1 MVLDFSGAIA
11 NDSKTSAKEKEACL
25 GFCDAESKL
34 DKEDVDGCLAISKE
48 VVQKFEAIKHP
59 TGVADTL
66 RMMVLAYRIQADVL
80 RSAEEDK
87 SKDIKAALS
96 TAESLAREQAA
107 KFGAQSDKRGEAV
120 LLLAAGEINY
130 NKRGG
135 KKRVEAFEDLKKAK
149 NLASEAGD
157 KKVEATAVFVQANA
171 AIKLRANDDAYRFAQ
186 ESYKLYEEADD
197 KKGMGKA
204 LHIMA
209 LAQVLAEDFEDGIK
223 TAEQALAIFKEL
235 ALRKLEAF
243 EPWEL
248 FIIAHYYLTRKMGRE
263 AIPFAED
270 ALELFKEVDF
280 DGSGW
285 TSNAFDCLTQAFI
298 CKAGALGY
306 EGDAK
311 KAMIISEEAVE
322 YFERKKDKRGQ
333 VMALSTL
340 ANSYCAKGDYEQAV
354 PLIEETREIIKSLDD
369 ARWEA
374 SILHQL
380 ASVHMLRESYAE
392 AAFAAEEAMSIYQ
405 DLKDRH
411 SEALAMNYITQVAI
425 AKNDY
430 EKAIQTAQE
439 QAAIFNE
446 TGDKSKEAS
455 CLLTVATVHGTEGR
469 LDDALRVAKEAQE
482 LFQEKKDRSG
492 EARALNVLADI
503 YCDLREVEQ
512 AVNLAKEM
520 RAKLQVY
527 VSMTSASMASV
538 HLEALNGGRRC
549 GPKYLGRRCGAAMLR
564 RFGKGQVEK
573 GSSSYCTAVEQTA
586 DCLCVFDIDRT
597 LTARQNASTSCP
609 GTRELDIWDYSYGG
623 GKVLL
628 SALSVAGINSTFC
641 DNCYLG
647 ICSAGNGSGVT
658 SAWNQ
663 FLLEQVMRSKAQ
675 DALSEQFA
683 FVKQW
688 TLGSRVNSPYVLMQP
703 EGTKHRAAEK
713 IRRWYEDQFGFQ
725 LERSKVY
732 TFDDKV
738 ENIQSFAYSGLSSK
752 QVSCASRHEEFVQDL
767 GLCGARPEEILP
779 QAGDVILRAGS
790 RKSYLGGEGDM
801 KAEVGAIRTLSNIYL
816 ASDMPGESV
825 RAANEAVQLSKRVHD
840 RRQLAEN
847 LILSSEANIALAMQD
862 NPKGLAKGSERSL
875 KPAREAFKVAKS
887 IGAGKL
893 MGMAMHQTAYVLLV
907 TVKPD
912 DALKSAREAVDIF
925 RQVDERAREA
935 GSVILIAEI
944 YHSKSEDEKALDA
957 ANEGLMLAK
966 ACGDPKK
973 ERDANKLIE
982 QIAGKRFAYYQPYPG
997 EGGEMPMPAQER
1009 RQIRRFK
1016 SRSSLPHV
1024 LRVLSEGAR
1033 THQFS
1038 ALF

>member
-1 MVLDFSGAIA
+1 MSVQEVAGALELAFNGLSEYYGAIA
-11 NDSKTSAKEKEACL
+11 KDPKTPEKEKEACL
-25 GFCDAESKL
+25 AFVDAESRL
-34 DKEDVDGCLAISKE
+34 DKEDVEGCLSLSKGA
-48 VVQKFEAIKHP
+48 VQKFEAIKHP

-96 TAESLAREQAA
+96 TAEGLAREHTA
-107 KFGAQSDKRGEAV
+107 KFNASGDKRSEAV

-135 KKRVEAFEDLKKAK
+135 KKRAEAFEDLKKARA
-149 NLASEAGD
+149 LAKEAGD
-157 KKVEATAVFVQANA
+157 KKVEATAIFVQANA
-171 AIKLRANDDAYRFAQ
+171 AIKLRQNDDSYMFAQ
-186 ESYKLYEEADD
+186 ESYKLYEEAAD
-197 KKGMGKA
+197 KKGQGKA

-209 LAQVLAEDFEDGIK
+209 LAQVLAEDFDDGIK

-235 ALRKLEAF
+235 ELRKLEAF
-243 EPWEL
+243 EL

-263 AIPFAED
+263 AIPYAED

-298 CKAGALGY
+298 CK
-306 EGDAK
+306 GDAK

-322 YFERKKDKRGQ
+322 YFQRKKDKRGQ

-340 ANSYCAKGDYEQAV
+340 ANSYCAKGDYEAAV
-354 PLIEETREIIKSLDD
+354 PLIEETREIIQSLDD
-369 ARWEA
+369 TRWEA

-392 AAFAAEEAMSIYQ
+392 AAFAAEEAIAIYQ

-512 AVNLAKEM
+512 AVALAKEM
-520 RAKLQVY
+520 RAKLQE
-527 VSMTSASMASV
+527 T
-538 HLEALNGGRRC
+538 
-549 GPKYLGRRCGAAMLR
+549 
-564 RFGKGQVEK
+564 
-573 GSSSYCTAVEQTA
+573 
-586 DCLCVFDIDRT
+586 
-597 LTARQNASTSCP
+597 
-609 GTRELDIWDYSYGG
+609 
-623 GKVLL
+623 
-628 SALSVAGINSTFC
+628 
-641 DNCYLG
+641 
-647 ICSAGNGSGVT
+647 
-658 SAWNQ
+658 
-663 FLLEQVMRSKAQ
+663 
-675 DALSEQFA
+675 
-683 FVKQW
+683 
-688 TLGSRVNSPYVLMQP
+688 
-703 EGTKHRAAEK
+703 
-713 IRRWYEDQFGFQ
+713 
-725 LERSKVY
+725 
-732 TFDDKV
+732 
-738 ENIQSFAYSGLSSK
+738 
-752 QVSCASRHEEFVQDL
+752 
-767 GLCGARPEEILP
+767 
-779 QAGDVILRAGS
+779 
-790 RKSYLGGEGDM
+790 GDM
-801 KAEVGAIRTLSNIYL
+801 RAEVGAIRTLSNIYL
-816 ASDMPGESV
+816 ASEMPGESV

-875 KPAREAFKVAKS
+875 KPAKEAYKVAKT

-912 DALKSAREAVDIF
+912 EALKAAREAVDIF

-973 ERDANKLIE
+973 EKDANKLIE
-982 QIAGKRFAYYQPYPG
+982 QIAGKKYAYYQPYPG
-997 EGGEMPMPAQER
+997 EMPTMPQQAEGGGGSAQAAASAVAVEKQVGLDPNMVQATVSEMAKQAIGVDDELFLDSALMDSGMDSLTAVSFRNGLQQQLGVKLP
-1009 RQIRRFK
+1009 
-1016 SRSSLPHV
+1016 SSLMFDYPTMKEV
-1024 LRVLSEGAR
+1024 ANRIVELSIENA
-1033 THQFS
+1033 
-1038 ALF
+1038 

>member
-1 MVLDFSGAIA
+1 MRLLFALLPVGHCSYS
-11 NDSKTSAKEKEACL
+11 DSL
-25 GFCDAESKL
+25 
-34 DKEDVDGCLAISKE
+34 I
-48 VVQKFEAIKHP
+48 
-59 TGVADTL
+59 
-66 RMMVLAYRIQADVL
+66 
-80 RSAEEDK
+80 
-87 SKDIKAALS
+87 
-96 TAESLAREQAA
+96 
-107 KFGAQSDKRGEAV
+107 
-120 LLLAAGEINY
+120 LLQQ
-130 NKRGG
+130 R
-135 KKRVEAFEDLKKAK
+135 
-149 NLASEAGD
+149 
-157 KKVEATAVFVQANA
+157 
-171 AIKLRANDDAYRFAQ
+171 
-186 ESYKLYEEADD
+186 
-197 KKGMGKA
+197 
-204 LHIMA
+204 
-209 LAQVLAEDFEDGIK
+209 
-223 TAEQALAIFKEL
+223 
-235 ALRKLEAF
+235 
-243 EPWEL
+243 
-248 FIIAHYYLTRKMGRE
+248 YYQ
-263 AIPFAED
+263 
-270 ALELFKEVDF
+270 
-280 DGSGW
+280 
-285 TSNAFDCLTQAFI
+285 C
-298 CKAGALGY
+298 AGAGRSTWV
-306 EGDAK
+306 GGA
-311 KAMIISEEAVE
+311 
-322 YFERKKDKRGQ
+322 ERPC
-333 VMALSTL
+333 
-340 ANSYCAKGDYEQAV
+340 CAG
-354 PLIEETREIIKSLDD
+354 
-369 ARWEA
+369 
-374 SILHQL
+374 
-380 ASVHMLRESYAE
+380 
-392 AAFAAEEAMSIYQ
+392 
-405 DLKDRH
+405 
-411 SEALAMNYITQVAI
+411 
-425 AKNDY
+425 
-430 EKAIQTAQE
+430 
-439 QAAIFNE
+439 
-446 TGDKSKEAS
+446 
-455 CLLTVATVHGTEGR
+455 
-469 LDDALRVAKEAQE
+469 
-482 LFQEKKDRSG
+482 
-492 EARALNVLADI
+492 
-503 YCDLREVEQ
+503 
-512 AVNLAKEM
+512 LAK
-520 RAKLQVY
+520 
-527 VSMTSASMASV
+527 
-538 HLEALNGGRRC
+538 
-549 GPKYLGRRCGAAMLR
+549 
-564 RFGKGQVEK
+564 VEK

-779 QAGDVILRAGS
+779 QAGD
-790 RKSYLGGEGDM
+790 M

-935 GSVILIAEI
+935 GATRESAGSVILIAEI

-997 EGGEMPMPAQER
+997 EGGEMPMPAQAAGGGPADAAASAVAAPKQVGLEAAMV
-1009 RQIRRFK
+1009 QATVQEMAKQAIGVDDELFLD
-1016 SRSSLPHV
+1016 SALMDSGMAPLALSVLPSSLMFDYPTMKEVSNRIVELSIENERAAAEELLRASPGPKKILLGPWAEGDLCSMGDLPAFFGWKVLQTTSFAV
-1024 LRVLSEGAR
+1024 LRKTGQMRIECVKVCAPAQLPELIEGA
-1033 THQFS
+1033 HGVM
-1038 ALF
+1038 ALA

>member
-1 MVLDFSGAIA
+1 
-11 NDSKTSAKEKEACL
+11 
-25 GFCDAESKL
+25 
-34 DKEDVDGCLAISKE
+34 
-48 VVQKFEAIKHP
+48 
-59 TGVADTL
+59 
-66 RMMVLAYRIQADVL
+66 
-80 RSAEEDK
+80 
-87 SKDIKAALS
+87 
-96 TAESLAREQAA
+96 
-107 KFGAQSDKRGEAV
+107 
-120 LLLAAGEINY
+120 
-130 NKRGG
+130 
-135 KKRVEAFEDLKKAK
+135 
-149 NLASEAGD
+149 
-157 KKVEATAVFVQANA
+157 
-171 AIKLRANDDAYRFAQ
+171 
-186 ESYKLYEEADD
+186 
-197 KKGMGKA
+197 
-204 LHIMA
+204 
-209 LAQVLAEDFEDGIK
+209 
-223 TAEQALAIFKEL
+223 
-235 ALRKLEAF
+235 
-243 EPWEL
+243 
-248 FIIAHYYLTRKMGRE
+248 MGRE

-520 RAKLQVY
+520 RAKLQETDSLILLQQRY
-527 VSMTSASMASV
+527 YQCAGG
-538 HLEALNGGRRC
+538 HLRC

-663 FLLEQVMRSKAQ
+663 FLLDQVMRSKAQ

-779 QAGDVILRAGS
+779 QAGD
-790 RKSYLGGEGDM
+790 M

-875 KPAREAFKVAKS
+875 KPAREAFKARGVRAKLARRALGVAKS

-997 EGGEMPMPAQER
+997 EGGEMPMPAQAAGGGPADAAASAVAAPK
-1009 RQIRRFK
+1009 Q
-1016 SRSSLPHV
+1016 
-1024 LRVLSEGAR
+1024 AR
-1033 THQFS
+1033 
-1038 ALF
+1038 A